1 MKYQL
6 NLKNITD
13 YISLEGPTIGQ
24 GQFGKVRL
32 CTHLESGEKL
42 AIKTVRKRDLKIV
55 EIY

>member
-24 GQFGKVRL
+24 G
-32 CTHLESGEKL
+32 
-42 AIKTVRKRDLKIV
+42 
-55 EIY
+55 